1 MWLGVAINFAL
12 FICGKYRCVVNFMP
26 NYTGIINNKD
36 VAVKIFKMI
45 PFYSKNPM
53 INWINSSIGDY
64 FFLVPKEIK
73 IRKNISF
80 DYHNKN

>member
-1 MWLGVAINFAL
+1 
-12 FICGKYRCVVNFMP
+12 MP

-36 VAVKIFKMI
+36 VAVKIFKMR
-45 PFYSKNPM
+45 PFHGKNPK
-53 INWINSSIGDY
+53 INWINSSIGDD

-73 IRKNISF
+73 IRKNILF